1 MSISRCL
8 TRLLWTAASWQSF
21 LNISDSQLEFVT
33 NSDPG
38 QGLIYNGNVI
48 VPFVNKLPKDTKEY
62 QAMTTKPDEVKIR
75 EKLRMEAKPALKA
88 NAEAEKTGAAT
99 D

>member
-1 MSISRCL
+1 MLNQAPLDRGQL
-8 TRLLWTAASWQSF
+8 AEL

-38 QGLIYNGNVI
+38 QGLIYNGSVI

-62 QAMTTKPDEVKIR
+62 QAMTTKPDEVKLR
-75 EKLRMEAKPALKA
+75 EERRLEVEASLQ
-88 NAEAEKTGAAT
+88 AEKVPSE
-99 D
+99 